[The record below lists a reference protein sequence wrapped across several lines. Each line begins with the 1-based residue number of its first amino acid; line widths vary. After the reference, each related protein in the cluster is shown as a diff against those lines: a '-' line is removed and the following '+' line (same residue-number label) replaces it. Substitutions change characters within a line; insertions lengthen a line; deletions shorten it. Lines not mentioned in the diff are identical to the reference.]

1 MNQLEEFV
9 FRTHDYIINLINKN
23 DLIFDYEL
31 TQLNKYS
38 NRTIYELI
46 NDSLDNNSDALYN
59 ILFELNYIP
68 KYIEQIMTVSDIYNT
83 LTYNYKYLSNK
94 NKYFDNLLKT
104 HKLSIYLNRTR
115 FDDINKMIKS
125 IINKKEDLYLKME
138 KNSID
143 LKNKYDNFININNKE
158 FMIYKFKYFYNVN
171 GLYVK
176 KLKNRIINYFKNVFD
191 FYFNNGNNLKK
202 YISNNIKDC
211 EKSYEEGLKAIR
223 NSLEILNSDKIK
235 DFVKANNHIEMSLYD
250 REITIMKSISDLIN
264 FSESTIIKIISTYNI
279 MKNDKYRKFR

>member
-9 FRTHDYIINLINKN
+9 FKTYDYIRSLINKN

-46 NDSLDNNSDALYN
+46 NDSLDNNSEALYN

-68 KYIEQIMTVSDIYNT
+68 KYIEQIMIVSDIYNT
-83 LTYNYKYLSNK
+83 LVYNYKYLSSN
-94 NKYFDNLLKT
+94 NKYFNGLLKT
-104 HKLSIYLNRTR
+104 HKRSIYLNRIR

-143 LKNKYDNFININNKE
+143 LKNKYDNFINMNNKE
-158 FMIYKFKYFYNVN
+158 FMIFKFKYFYNVN

-176 KLKNRIINYFKNVFD
+176 KLKNRISNYFKNAFD

-202 YISNNIKDC
+202 IISNNINDC

-235 DFVKANNHIEMSLYD
+235 DFIKANNHIELSLYD
-250 REITIMKSISDLIN
+250 REIAIMKSISDLIN
-264 FSESTIIKIISTYNI
+264 FSETAIIKIISTYNI

>member
-1 MNQLEEFV
+1 MKQIEEFV
-9 FRTHDYIINLINKN
+9 FKTYDYIRSFINKK

-46 NDSLDNNSDALYN
+46 NDSLDNNSEALYN

-83 LTYNYKYLSNK
+83 LVYNYKYLSN
-94 NKYFDNLLKT
+94 NNRYFIGLLKT
-104 HKLSIYLNRTR
+104 HKRSIYLNRIR

-143 LKNKYDNFININNKE
+143 LKNKYDNFINMNNKE
-158 FMIYKFKYFYNVN
+158 FMIFKFKYFYNVN

-176 KLKNRIINYFKNVFD
+176 KLKNRITNYFKNAFD
-191 FYFNNGNNLKK
+191 FYFNNSNNLKK
-202 YISNNIKDC
+202 IISNNINDC

-223 NSLEILNSDKIK
+223 NSLEILNSNKIK
-235 DFVKANNHIEMSLYD
+235 DFIKANNHIEMSLYD
-250 REITIMKSISDLIN
+250 REIAIMKSISDLIN
-264 FSESTIIKIISTYNI
+264 FSETTIIKIISAYNV